1 MSSVDDFEGD
11 SDIEEDIRHFT
22 HHLGFFHQE
31 LLKRAP
37 NLNPTTAQVLELF
50 KLLMLGEE
58 RKDTQTFTP
67 VNPLQ
72 EIIRQMFSQSSGED
86 VSMSSG
92 HPFSFR
98 LYDEDEEEDDQ

>member
-1 MSSVDDFEGD
+1 
-11 SDIEEDIRHFT
+11 
-22 HHLGFFHQE
+22 
-31 LLKRAP
+31 
-37 NLNPTTAQVLELF
+37 
-50 KLLMLGEE
+50 MLGEE

-86 VSMSSG
+86 VGMSSG

>member
-22 HHLGFFHQE
+22 HHLGSLHQE

-86 VSMSSG
+86 VGMSSG